1 MFNLFKS
8 KKEKLKSKHKKMLQ
22 RAFELSKTDRKKS
35 DQLYAEAESLMK
47 EIESI

>member
-8 KKEKLKSKHKKMLQ
+8 KKDKLKDRHKSLLQ

-35 DQLYAEAESLMK
+35 DQLYAEADLLMK
-47 EIESI
+47 EIERV